1 MHIVISEGPERGSAE
16 VSPNITLEL
25 DENREI
31 IGIEILE
38 ASKVVEHVPE
48 YIEDL
53 KDEARWNSSFAKTQ
67 DKLVAAAR
75 QVRKEIE
82 EGYSTPLD
90 IEEL

>member
-1 MHIVISEGPERGSAE
+1 MSSEAAITISKMLETLPEQFK
-16 VSPNITLEL
+16 
-25 DENREI
+25 DQ
-31 IGIEILE
+31 
-38 ASKVVEHVPE
+38 VVEHVRE

-67 DKLVAAAR
+67 EKLAATAR

-82 EGYSTPLD
+82 EGKSMPLD